1 MEGDKMASGQDR
13 IPLIENIEKNLD
25 TSLICYITGDRENLN
40 TRIAPDITRVIYRHL
55 ETMGPQEKISLFLYT
70 RGGDVL
76 TPWRLVNLL
85 REYCKHLSILVP
97 FRAYSAGTLI
107 CLGADEIIMGKLG
120 ELSPIDP
127 SVANAFNPQDQHNKA
142 ARIPVSVED
151 VTSFIGLAQEM
162 ARLQRE
168 EHIKDVFL
176 RLSEK
181 VHPLA
186 LGNVHRNY
194 SLIRYM
200 GRKLLKLHFNNNSSS
215 SSSEELIEGIISN
228 LTEELF
234 AHNYMISRSEARDN
248 IRLPVTYPSKGLEKI
263 MWALYENYEEY
274 LNLTEPF
281 NPALLL
287 ENHEKQLDFEATGGI
302 IESKKCLDLFV
313 FEGIITRAPRKGA
326 DQSPVT
332 LDMIKQKWKKI
343 K

>member
-1 MEGDKMASGQDR
+1 MASSQDR
-13 IPLIENIEKNLD
+13 VQLIKNIEKTLN
-25 TSLICYITGDRENLN
+25 TSLICYVTGDRENLN
-40 TRIAPDITRVIYRHL
+40 TRIAPDVIRIFYRHL
-55 ETMGPQEKISLFLYT
+55 KAIGPQEKISLFLYT

-85 REYCKHLSILVP
+85 REYCNHLSILVP

-107 CLGADEIIMGKLG
+107 CLGGDEIIMGKLG

-127 SVANAFNPQDQHNKA
+127 SVANAFNPQDRNNKS

-162 ARLQRE
+162 AGLQKE

-200 GRKLLKLHFNNNSSS
+200 GKKLLKLHFKNSCPNSSD
-215 SSSEELIEGIISN
+215 ELINSIISN

-234 AHNYMISRSEARDN
+234 AHNYMISRSEARES
-248 IRLPVTYPSKGLEKI
+248 IRLPVTYPPEDLENI
-263 MWALYENYEEY
+263 MWELYENYEEC
-274 LNLTEPF
+274 LHLTEPF

-287 ENHEKQLDFEATGGI
+287 KNHEQQLDFEASGGI
-302 IESKKCLDLFV
+302 IESKHCLDLFV
-313 FEGIITRAPRKGA
+313 FEGIITRAPRKEG
-326 DQSPVT
+326 DQSPVN
-332 LDMIKQKWKKI
+332 LEMIRQKWKNI
-343 K
+343 R